1 LLHLINLLDRLWITA
16 CRAPPE
22 QIAAP
27 PLSPRCASEPP
38 KSIASLDLEASTM
51 LMESGVT
58 PLINGLMAFD
68 CNRILAK
75 LNERG
80 HRKTPDEFNRL
91 SLSLQAKI

>member
-22 QIAAP
+22 QIG
-27 PLSPRCASEPP
+27 RCHRVAQASLQ
-38 KSIASLDLEASTM
+38 KSIATLDLEALTM

-91 SLSLQAKI
+91 SLSLQATI